1 MSVMKTCD
9 CDRKNWRVWHRN
21 HNHSYFEYP
30 KGEAHY
36 SDYSGII
43 CLNCN
48 WHFRSKA
55 KWVNE
60 TKDINKKEFEK
71 YVKG

>member
-1 MSVMKTCD
+1 MSEMKTCD
-9 CDRKNWRVWHRN
+9 CGRENYRVLHRN

-30 KGEAHY
+30 QGGEHY

-43 CLNCN
+43 CLKCG

-55 KWVNE
+55 KWVE
-60 TKDINKKEFEK
+60 GCPDISSSELKKMG
-71 YVKG
+71 Y